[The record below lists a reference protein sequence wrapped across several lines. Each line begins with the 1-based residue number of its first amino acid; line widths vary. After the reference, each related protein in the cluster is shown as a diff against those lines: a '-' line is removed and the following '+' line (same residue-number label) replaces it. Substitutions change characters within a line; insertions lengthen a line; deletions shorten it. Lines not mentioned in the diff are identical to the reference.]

1 MLFPTRLFINEKTH
15 LVKMN
20 AHLDEQI
27 KDLRESKTSWIPERT
42 TVTLQSVEAATAED
56 GTKDSNS

>member
-1 MLFPTRLFINEKTH
+1 M
-15 LVKMN
+15 KMN
-20 AHLDEQI
+20 ALLDEQI
-27 KDLRESKTSWIPERT
+27 KDLCEAKTSWIPERT